1 MCHGITTGLIG
12 DQKLLSWQNA
22 RVNLDCR
29 RGRVMRLGLA
39 MKRGQSIIEYAIL
52 VSAVAVVFVTMYYF
66 IQQGMKSKLL
76 SIETEVNDAVRSH

>member
-1 MCHGITTGLIG
+1 MGEDIDFSRWSL
-12 DQKLLSWQNA
+12 
-22 RVNLDCR
+22 
-29 RGRVMRLGLA
+29 VM
-39 MKRGQSIIEYAIL
+39 KKGQSIIEYAIL